1 MHRYYFGLCLLCLI
15 SPSAS
20 VEIKQSNDN
29 LGPSESIEERYFE
42 ALQDAKE
49 ALPSEVA
56 HNLTA
61 ITRDN
66 PDLVWDENGRVLMLT
81 WTRSPSYDD
90 FVGQEFT
97 PKWEVWVTA
106 VPELKQFCAVYPA
119 TEEVSL
125 SLRLEQLLGL
135 PPFTGKD
142 RMVEMWVNPEDLFRP
157 TPDNEITDTTA
168 ELAFPSPEKYSC
180 YEDYKF
186 ALEWFHLQL
195 SKQQYDEPKQGYPW
209 TRLGY
214 SYDWGNAETEVGL
227 SEFVVKA
234 KSQVG
239 IRAVTST
246 ENYCGQS
253 LA

>member
-1 MHRYYFGLCLLCLI
+1 MDCFSFLLLFFFWVCPI
-15 SPSAS
+15 SSDAS
-20 VEIKQSNDN
+20 KTNST
-29 LGPSESIEERYFE
+29 SEALWKRYFE

-106 VPELKQFCAVYPA
+106 VPMLMDFCLDYQP

-125 SLRLEQLLGL
+125 NLRLEQLLGL
-135 PPFTGKD
+135 PPKTGKN
-142 RMVEMWVNPEDLFRP
+142 RMVEMWVHPEDLFRP
-157 TPDNEITDTTA
+157 APDNEITDTTA
-168 ELAFPSPEKYSC
+168 GLTFPPA
-180 YEDYKF
+180 EDYSSSEDYDF
-186 ALEWFHLQL
+186 AVKWFDNQV
-195 SKQQYDEPKQGYPW
+195 SQQHYDDPSRGYPW

-227 SEFVVKA
+227 SEFVIKA
-234 KSQVG
+234 GSTVE
-239 IRAVTST
+239 IADIWST
-246 ENYCGQS
+246 EEYCS
-253 LA
+253 PDN